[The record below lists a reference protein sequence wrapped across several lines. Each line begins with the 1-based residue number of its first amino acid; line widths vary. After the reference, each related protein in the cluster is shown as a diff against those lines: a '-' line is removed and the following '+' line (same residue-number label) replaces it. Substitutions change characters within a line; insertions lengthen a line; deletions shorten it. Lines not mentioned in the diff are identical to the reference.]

1 MGDVSAWIYNCLAGI
16 NYDSANP
23 GFEHILIRPYF
34 VKDLQWVK
42 GEYKSVKG
50 LIRSEWKREGK
61 SITMEVEIP
70 AGTTATVFADKE
82 YTVGSGVHS
91 FIIK

>member
-1 MGDVSAWIYNCLAGI
+1 M
-16 NYDSANP
+16 
-23 GFEHILIRPYF
+23 
-34 VKDLQWVK
+34 
-42 GEYKSVKG
+42 
-50 LIRSEWKREGK
+50 IRSEWKREGK
-61 SITMEVEIP
+61 SISMEVEIP